1 MPIAVRKV
9 PTRAKR
15 IQVDVI
21 PAEWQT
27 YITH

>member
-15 IQVDVI
+15 VEVDVV
-21 PAEWQT
+21 PAEWKS
-27 YITH
+27 YILY

>member
-1 MPIAVRKV
+1 MPISVRKV
-9 PTRAKR
+9 PSRPLR
-15 IQVDVI
+15 VEVDVV